1 MPLFDPLTTRLL
13 NEAIGPTPY
22 IGKPPSAKKIA
33 KIVKA
38 PTGGFGGGG
47 PAIDKTKR
55 ARYNTAW
62 TGTPE
67 APGTMMPSGAGIMT
81 QTAWG
86 NYKKAVDPMID
97 YYMDKIP
104 IVGSDPVLRFGTKQL
119 IKTDLALKYLG
130 AGGLASAAGK
140 KVSSALGID
149 TSSAE
154 GVLGSIASSIPG
166 AGTVMGIAGVPT
178 NRFGVLGTKVA
189 EKIPELALLGID
201 PLDWAT
207 KAFGADAAAEHISNI
222 PRQTMGV
229 SSVGGYLQK
238 GKQRGIY

>member
-13 NEAIGPTPY
+13 NEAIGPTTPTGPKR
-22 IGKPPSAKKIA
+22 ISKL
-33 KIVKA
+33 VKA
-38 PTGGFGGGG
+38 PSGGMGGGG

-55 ARYNTAW
+55 ARYTGSW

-67 APGTMMPSGAGIMT
+67 APGTKMPSGAGIMT

-86 NYKKAVDPMID
+86 NYKKTVDPLVD
-97 YYMDKIP
+97 YYMDMLP
-104 IVGSDPVLRFGTKQL
+104 VVGKDPVLRYGAKQL

-130 AGGLASAAGK
+130 AGGIASATGKKLAST
-140 KVSSALGID
+140 LGVD
-149 TSSAE
+149 TSGAE
-154 GVLGSIASSIPG
+154 SVLGNIASSIPG
-166 AGTVMGIAGVPT
+166 AGTLMGAAGTPT
-178 NRFGVLGTKVA
+178 GRFGILGTKVA
-189 EKIPELALLGID
+189 QKIPELALMGID

-222 PRQTMGV
+222 PRQTMAV
-229 SSVGGYLQK
+229 TSAGGYLQK